1 MSKLV
6 DERVVQMEFDNKNF
20 EKNVKQSQQ
29 SIASLKQSL
38 DFGKVGQSIDAVTA
52 KFSAMDAVMFSVIN
66 RLTDKV
72 MNFGKT
78 LVKSLSVDNRSA
90 GWNKL
95 EEDTKNVFTLS
106 NLDEKLTGGAENI
119 KKVLDKL
126 IWYSDNTSYSYN
138 DMVNAIAQAVNSGM
152 NIDDATEMILGFAN
166 ECASAG
172 KDAATFNQALY
183 QLVQSFGRGSIS
195 FQDWQQAINT
205 KGLGT
210 AELKQNIVDTLVS
223 MGKLDKQTS
232 ITGEVLYGFMG
243 KTYKLSEIFAP
254 GGPLTEGLLTTEA
267 FAKVM
272 SEDYAKA
279 TNQVYDMQRA
289 LQNTDPLASFD
300 DAIEALGDKVD
311 KASLKFLLMAQRART
326 WTDVVNA
333 TKDAVSTG
341 WMLTFKEIIGD
352 ADEAIDMW
360 SKMAES
366 FYDIFNA
373 GAAGRINTLKAWR
386 GYTSEVLKMQS
397 EHDEK
402 VKKLEE
408 TKQKLIDEGL
418 DENSDKWRLV
428 IGMQEI
434 ALSGEQEQINAI
446 REENDHRKDLFS
458 TEENNLGAVWN
469 LLNTVNNVLNNIRQ
483 AVGQVFG
490 ITSEGLGSAT
500 KRLQVVAQKMANFTE
515 DMPKFRSILSG
526 ILSIIKIIG
535 KATIAVIK
543 GLKPLTDA
551 LFNSSRGVIGGV
563 ARLSDGFTSLA
574 NNGKFFATITKVVS
588 KAASVLAFV
597 INKVVDAITW
607 LVIKIREMDLL
618 PKIFSAVTKA
628 FKTFFGWMKT
638 GVITVANFVKQHQI
652 IPKIF
657 DAIKKAA
664 IAVWGALKIVGNWI
678 KKTTLKVVEFI
689 KQHDILSKAVN
700 VMKKAFTALGKAIQF
715 VWNILKKAVTAVA
728 DGFKKLTGMGV
739 SQAVKK
745 GTDKIK
751 TSLGSLVSSVDNAR
765 QKAIEPILEDAEK
778 SEKKLTPLQHFFK
791 GLVEIFKGLW
801 SIIKAVWT
809 IIGPLLEAIGKGL
822 QMIGENLQKAFAG
835 DNAFSNFLNLMK
847 VALGAG
853 TLVIAVK
860 VFKFF
865 KDAMTAISDVMYAV
879 QKRINAAAFASYAK
893 AMKDLAI
900 GILLI
905 AAAIILLG
913 TMDTTAMWK
922 GVAAVMTI
930 LAGFAV
936 ILIVVAKIM
945 SSQVTPA
952 IQQATSS
959 AAVAT
964 KTGQKFFATLK
975 QGISG
980 VLAGAKNL
988 LSSFGKAAQIQALGL
1003 MVLELAAAVFIMVI
1017 GIKMIAKL
1025 DWASIGKGMAVI
1037 SILLI
1042 TMSGLAIA
1050 ISRVDGRSF
1059 RKAAKGIY
1067 ALALTL
1073 VVIAKAAKMFAQMSF
1088 GDLGKASIALAIM
1101 GGALAGIAVIIS
1113 QMAKVA
1119 SKGFSSKE
1127 QIKGFNSMMKS
1138 FMSFAATMVVLGIVV
1153 KIISTIPMGKAFA
1166 SLGLMT
1172 GLLIMLSS
1180 VIVGLALVVKYLATT
1195 SDRIKRMYGLIGMF
1209 AALAGVLTVMAIA
1222 IAVIARIP
1230 WKAALMAT
1238 GVIVAL
1244 LGMMIILAAVSKKSS
1259 KAAETTAKPSRL
1271 LKMAAGLVV
1280 LASSLLV
1287 FAAGL
1292 AAMAFAI
1299 GMFLKIGLMNFLEAL
1314 KMIGILLAGVAVS
1327 ALVLKPVIPVII
1339 TFGAAL
1345 AIIGAAFLAMGL
1357 GMDLMVEAIPRLL
1370 ELLPSLAAIMGG
1382 TFAAALLAVKENMD
1396 LIGEV
1401 MGLLFDTM
1409 LQLLG
1414 SRLLQIADMIV
1425 TLMLK
1430 IIKLVEDNLDPIF
1443 KFLKIF
1449 INKCLQLLI
1458 DTTPKLVEWIGTL
1471 VETVLAD
1478 FAKRAPSVFDSL
1490 YKIFMSLLDMLLNKI
1505 PEITSKL
1512 FDLLSAALR
1521 SLGDNI
1527 SKLNEALYYAL
1538 DKFITSAIDF
1548 IVKSAVRF
1556 GEAAFDLVIGLIN
1569 GLSDA
1574 IVRKAEE
1581 LRAAMEKL
1589 VNSLIQAFLTLLGF
1603 DGKDF
1608 AKFKDYGGKI
1618 ISSLINGFQ
1627 KFFNKVGDWFAKLFK
1642 TIGRKF
1648 SEWGKE
1654 VVQWGKNLIDGFLKG
1669 IKTAWDK
1676 VTGFFEKAWNTIK
1689 NGFKSFFGIHSP
1701 SRLFMQYGEYLD
1713 EGLAIGLEKET
1724 STIDK
1729 AMTKVAGAVTDG
1741 IEKTNLNDAISEAFD
1756 SVTDNIDAEP
1766 TIRPVMDLSEIQ
1778 NGATRLSSLMNGLSD
1793 YQVDGSVN
1801 LANRTR
1807 NEVSRN
1813 RTANMTAVNP
1823 ASATPAGDTTT
1834 VSNVFNITGSNAK
1847 DIADEVS
1854 QRIQQS
1860 ITRNRIKYGN
1870 V

>member
-72 MNFGKT
+72 MNFGET
-78 LVKSLSVDNRSA
+78 LVKSLSIDNISA
-90 GWNKL
+90 GWQKFS
-95 EEDTKNVFTLS
+95 EDTKNVATLS
-106 NLDEKLTGGAENI
+106 SLPDELTGGAENI
-119 KKVLDKL
+119 EKILDKVL
-126 IWYSDNTSYSYN
+126 WYSDATSYAYT
-138 DMVNAIAQAVNSGM
+138 DMVNTISKAVNAGM
-152 NIDDATEMILGFAN
+152 NIDEATEMIIGLAN
-166 ECASAG
+166 EAASAG
-172 KDAATFNQALY
+172 QDAQTFTQSMY
-183 QLVQSFGRGSIS
+183 QLSQSFARGTVSY
-195 FQDWQQAINT
+195 QDWQQAFS
-205 KGLGT
+205 
-210 AELKQNIVDTLVS
+210 LKNMATIGFKQEIADTLVE
-223 MGKLDKQTS
+223 MGKLDKQVS
-232 ITGEVLYGFMG
+232 ITGDVLYNFEGQ
-243 KTYKLSEIFAP
+243 TYKLSEIFGP
-254 GGPLTEGLLTTEA
+254 GGPLTKGLLTTEA
-267 FAKVM
+267 M
-272 SEDYAKA
+272 AKA
-279 TNQVYDMQRA
+279 TAKYSTAVNQIYEKQKE
-289 LQNTDPLASFD
+289 LQNVDPTASVD
-300 DAIEALGDKVD
+300 DAIAALGDSLD
-311 KASLKFLLMAQRART
+311 EFGLKAFLMAQRART
-326 WTDVVNA
+326 FQDAVNA
-333 TKDAVSTG
+333 TKDAVSTS
-341 WMLTFKEIIGD
+341 WLSTFKIVIGNAEQATD
-352 ADEAIDMW
+352 VWTRMAD
-360 SKMAES
+360 S

-373 GAAGRINTLKAWR
+373 GAAARNKMLTEWANMTDEAGRSGRELLLGEEGAIFKLLDVVKNVTSNIKEAIN
-386 GYTSEVLKMQS
+386 S
-397 EHDEK
+397 
-402 VKKLEE
+402 
-408 TKQKLIDEGL
+408 
-418 DENSDKWRLV
+418 
-428 IGMQEI
+428 
-434 ALSGEQEQINAI
+434 
-446 REENDHRKDLFS
+446 
-458 TEENNLGAVWN
+458 
-469 LLNTVNNVLNNIRQ
+469 
-483 AVGQVFG
+483 VFG
-490 ITSEGLGSAT
+490 ITSKGLFNAT
-500 KRLQVVAQKMANFTE
+500 KNFQAFADRLEKSTRSMDNF
-515 DMPKFRSILSG
+515 KRILAG
-526 ILSIIKIIG
+526 ALSIFKIIG
-535 KATIAVIK
+535 KAAIAVIK

-563 ARLSDGFTSLA
+563 AKLSDGFTNLA

-588 KAASVLAFV
+588 KAASALAFV
-597 INKVVDAITW
+597 INKLVDATIW
-607 LVIKIREMDLL
+607 LVTKIREMDLL

-638 GVITVANFVKQHQI
+638 GVTTVSNFVKQHQI

-657 DAIKKAA
+657 DAIKNAA

-700 VMKKAFTALGKAIQF
+700 GMKKAFSALGKAIQF
-715 VWNILKKAVTAVA
+715 VWNIIKKAFTAIG

-879 QKRINAAAFASYAK
+879 QKRINAAAFVSYAK

-913 TMDTTAMWK
+913 TMDTEAMWK

-930 LAGFAV
+930 LAGLAI

-945 SSQVTPA
+945 SGQVTPA
-952 IQQATSS
+952 IQQATSA

-964 KTGQKFFATLK
+964 KTTKGFISTLK
-975 QGISG
+975 TGIKG
-980 VLAGAKNL
+980 IMDGAKNL
-988 LSSFGKAAQIQALGL
+988 LTSFGRAAQIQALGL

-1017 GIKMIAKL
+1017 GIKMISKL
-1025 DWASIGKGMAVI
+1025 DWADIGKGMAVI
-1037 SILLI
+1037 GVLLF

-1050 ISRVDGRSF
+1050 ISKVDGRSF
-1059 RKAAKGIY
+1059 KKAAKGIY

-1073 VVIAKAAKMFAQMSF
+1073 VVIAKAAKTFAKMSF
-1088 GDLGKASIALAIM
+1088 GDLGKAAFALAVM
-1101 GGALAGIAVIIS
+1101 GGVLAGITVIIS

-1119 SKGFSSKE
+1119 SKGFSSKQ
-1127 QIKGFNSMMKS
+1127 QIKGFNSMMRS
-1138 FMSFAATMVVLGIVV
+1138 FMSFAATMVVLGVVV

-1172 GLLIMLSS
+1172 GLLVLLSS
-1180 VIVGLALVVKYLATT
+1180 VIVGLAVVVKYLATT
-1195 SDRIKRMYGLIGMF
+1195 SDRIKRIYGLIGMF
-1209 AALAGVLTVMAIA
+1209 AALAGILTIMSIA

-1238 GVIVAL
+1238 GIIVVLMGMMVAL
-1244 LGMMIILAAVSKKSS
+1244 AVVSKKAS
-1259 KAAETTAKPSRL
+1259 KSAETTAKPSRL

-1299 GMFLKIGLMNFLEAL
+1299 GIFLKIGLMNFLEAL

-1327 ALVLKPVIPVII
+1327 ALVLKPVIPVIVAL
-1339 TFGAAL
+1339 GAAM
-1345 AIIGAAFLAMGL
+1345 AIIGAAVLAMGL
-1357 GMDLMVEAIPRLL
+1357 GMDLMVEAIPRLVG
-1370 ELLPSLAAIMGG
+1370 LLPELAKILTG
-1382 TFAAALLAVKENMD
+1382 TLAAALIAIKDNFE
-1396 LIGEV
+1396 LIADV

-1409 LQLLG
+1409 LNLLV
-1414 SRLLQIADMIV
+1414 SRIGTIAEAIVGLL
-1425 TLMLK
+1425 LK
-1430 IIKLVEDNLDPIF
+1430 IIKLVQDNLDPIF
-1443 KFLKIF
+1443 DFLTQL
-1449 INKCLQLLI
+1449 INKILQLLI
-1458 DTTPKLVEWIGTL
+1458 DTTPKLMEWLGTVIAGLLKILIDNIPAFVKMIGTL
-1471 VETVLAD
+1471 IESILAD
-1478 FAKRAPSVFDSL
+1478 IAERAPRIFESIFSVL
-1490 YKIFMSLLDMLLNKI
+1490 MTLLDMLVKKI
-1505 PEITSKL
+1505 PDLVSKTL
-1512 FDLLSAALR
+1512 DILSAFLHAI
-1521 SLGDNI
+1521 GDNL
-1527 SKLNEALYYAL
+1527 SKIFDALYYVL
-1538 DKFITSAIDF
+1538 DKFLEGIVDF
-1548 IVKSAVRF
+1548 IYKSTKRLVDALFDAVI
-1556 GEAAFDLVIGLIN
+1556 A
-1569 GLSDA
+1569 
-1574 IVRKAEE
+1574 
-1581 LRAAMEKL
+1581 
-1589 VNSLIQAFLTLLGF
+1589 
-1603 DGKDF
+1603 
-1608 AKFKDYGGKI
+1608 
-1618 ISSLINGFQ
+1618 
-1627 KFFNKVGDWFAKLFK
+1627 
-1642 TIGRKF
+1642 
-1648 SEWGKE
+1648 
-1654 VVQWGKNLIDGFLKG
+1654 LIDGLGEAIENNAKKIREAMIRFAEHLWNAFLNFFGIHSPSKKMEGAGNNMIEGLIKG
-1669 IKTAWDK
+1669 ITSFFGKIGKCITDLGKKIWNGVKDFGKKMFNIGKDLIQGLLNGIKSAWNAIAK
-1676 VTGFFEKAWNTIK
+1676 FFEKAWNGIVD
-1689 NGFKSFFGIHSP
+1689 GFKSFFGIHSP

-1741 IEKTNLNDAISEAFD
+1741 IEKTDLNDAISEVFD

-1823 ASATPAGDTTT
+1823 ASATPAGETTT